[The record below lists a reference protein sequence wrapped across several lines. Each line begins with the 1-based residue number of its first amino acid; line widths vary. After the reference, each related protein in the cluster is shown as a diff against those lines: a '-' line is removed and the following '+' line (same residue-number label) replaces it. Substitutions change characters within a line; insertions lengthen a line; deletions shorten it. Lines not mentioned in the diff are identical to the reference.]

1 MSLSLDAVPDGSRI
15 LIDTDVWLYLF
26 TGNSPECVRLGA
38 RCNEGSI
45 QAYITTIVVGEFCH
59 HAMMLEARQKGILS
73 NNNPASFL
81 AKRNSLVRCLGE
93 YRVPV
98 QHWLHGGVEVVT
110 VEKDDIFASLTIQ
123 ERFGMMTN
131 DSLNLA
137 VMSRLG
143 IRQLAT
149 CDTTF
154 DHMDELDIYQ
164 PKDIPQAQEATN
176 F

>member
-38 RCNEGSI
+38 RCNEGAI

-59 HAMMLEARQKGILS
+59 HAMMLEARQKGILA

-98 QHWLHGGVEVVT
+98 QHWL
-110 VEKDDIFASLTIQ
+110 FAYYWSRHLTSLTLLRQYKIFETLNPYNSTTGTGLSGHARCHDQ
-123 ERFGMMTN
+123 HTEQVGMVG
-131 DSLNLA
+131 LHPCA
-137 VMSRLG
+137 PRLG
-143 IRQLAT
+143 
-149 CDTTF
+149 
-154 DHMDELDIYQ
+154 
-164 PKDIPQAQEATN
+164 
-176 F
+176 